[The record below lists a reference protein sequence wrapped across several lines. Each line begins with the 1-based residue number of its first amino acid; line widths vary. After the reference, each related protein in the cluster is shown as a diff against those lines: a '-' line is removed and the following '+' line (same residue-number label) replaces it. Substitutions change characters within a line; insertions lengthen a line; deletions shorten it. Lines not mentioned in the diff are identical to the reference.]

1 MSAGVKLQGLVK
13 EFRGRDGPVHAVR
26 GVDLAIA
33 AGETV
38 ALLGPNGSGKSTT
51 IDLMLGLTRP
61 DSGSVSLFDRSPREA
76 LAAGLVGAM
85 IQRDG
90 DKRFGKRLM
99 RDLSVREQIA
109 MKASLFADPLRV
121 EDVISMAGLT
131 EAAGQRTEKL
141 SEGQRQRLRFAVA
154 MVSDPELLVL
164 DEPTASMDAE
174 AEHDFW
180 AAVRA
185 CAVRGTTVIFTSHL
199 LEEAETNAERT
210 VLMARGRIIA
220 DAPTTEIK
228 AHVSTTTIRA
238 TLLDADAD
246 ELATPPGVATADRN
260 GETVILR
267 SFDSNQA
274 LRSLLERYPSARD
287 FEITGTGLEQ
297 TLLDLAS
304 GSADAPPSVA

>member
-1 MSAGVKLQGLVK
+1 MSAGVKLQGLFK

-109 MKASLFADPLRV
+109 MKASLCADPLSI

-131 EAAGQRTEKL
+131 EAAGHRTEKL
-141 SEGQRQRLRFAVA
+141 SEGQRQRVRFAVA
-154 MVSDPELLVL
+154 IVSDPELLVL

-174 AEHDFW
+174 AQRDLW
-180 AAVRA
+180 AAIRG

-199 LEEAETNAERT
+199 LEEAERNAERT

-228 AHVSTTTIRA
+228 AQVRTTTIRA
-238 TLLDADAD
+238 TLRDADTD
-246 ELATPPGVATADRN
+246 ELARLPGVATADRN

-267 SFDSNQA
+267 SLDSNQA
-274 LRSLLERYPSARD
+274 LRALLERYPAARD

-304 GSADAPPSVA
+304 DSGDAPPSVA

>member
-1 MSAGVKLQGLVK
+1 MSAGVKLEALVK
-13 EFRGRDGPVHAVR
+13 EFRGREGPVRAVR

-141 SEGQRQRLRFAVA
+141 SEGQRQRVRFAA
-154 MVSDPELLVL
+154 AIVSDPELLVL

-180 AAVRA
+180 AAVRGF
-185 CAVRGTTVIFTSHL
+185 AVRGTTVIFTSHL

-228 AHVSTTTIRA
+228 AQVSTTTIRA
-238 TLLDADAD
+238 TLLDADTD
-246 ELATPPGVATADRN
+246 ELATLPGVATADRN

-287 FEITGTGLEQ
+287 FEITGTGIEQ
-297 TLLDLAS
+297 TLLDLA
-304 GSADAPPSVA
+304 GRSADAPPSVA